1 MGTTGW
7 RRSMFTLVLVATAGS
22 LAAAPG
28 CVGDPNDVNFDEP
41 WGDWQVEE
49 IVAACTRSSILAGTP
64 ANRRGMIERAM
75 NWVDNRVMYSQ
86 TPQSRWGGYRTD
98 CSGLVSMAWGLPAPG
113 NTTHSFAGGP
123 WDNRRSHRIDWSDL
137 EPGDAL
143 NNPQH
148 HIMLFAGWL
157 DERRTRFCTV
167 EEYNWGRPASILHHS
182 IYDNARGSQIRNVYQ
197 PVRLNGAPP
206 SGGGTSGGG
215 TSGGGTS
222 GGGTRDAGTSGGG
235 ASLTGAQCYSNT
247 LQRWMPP
254 RSCVES
260 RYDRDWYQCVDG
272 VWRLGA
278 NAYGAC
284 VNTNP
289 LSAARNATCSSFT
302 LGRDMVEGSCV
313 QSRLDDLWYQ
323 CTDTGWVI
331 ERSLP
336 GSNRGIIGACMGRY
350 PLR

>member
-1 MGTTGW
+1 MRPTSW
-7 RRSMFTLVLVATAGS
+7 RRSLIPALMVASAGA
-22 LAAAPG
+22 LALGPG
-28 CVGDPNDVNFDEP
+28 CVGDPNDVNFDEA

-49 IVAACTRSSILAGTP
+49 IVAACTRSGILAGTP

-123 WDNRRSHRIDWSDL
+123 WDNGRSHRIDWSDL

-167 EEYNWGRPASILHHS
+167 EEYNWGHPASILHHS
-182 IYDNARGSQIRNVYQ
+182 IYDNARGSQIRNVYL

-206 SGGGTSGGG
+206 SSGGG
-215 TSGGGTS
+215 SSGGGSS
-222 GGGTRDAGTSGGG
+222 GGGSSGGG
-235 ASLTGAQCYSNT
+235 SSGGDQCYSNT
-247 LQRWMPP
+247 LQRWMPE

-278 NAYGAC
+278 GRYGAC

-289 LSAARNATCSSFT
+289 LSAARNSTCFSST
-302 LGRDMVEGSCV
+302 LGRDMVEGTCL
-313 QSRLDDLWYQ
+313 QSRLDGYWYQ

-336 GSNRGIIGACMGRY
+336 GSNRGIIGACMGQY

>member
-1 MGTTGW
+1 MRSIGW
-7 RRSMFTLVLVATAGS
+7 RRSLFTVVLVATAGS

-28 CVGDPNDVNFDEP
+28 CVGDPNDVNFDDP
-41 WGDWQVEE
+41 WGEWQVEE
-49 IVAACTRSSILAGTP
+49 VVAACTRSAILAGTP
-64 ANRRGMIERAM
+64 ASRRGMIDRAM
-75 NWVDNRVMYSQ
+75 NWVDNRVQYSQ

-123 WDNRRSHRIDWSDL
+123 WDNRRSHRINWSEL

-157 DERRTRFCTV
+157 DEHRTRFCTI

-182 IYDNARGSQIRNVYQ
+182 IYDNARGSQIRNIFQ

-206 SGGGTSGGG
+206 SSGGGTSGGG

-222 GGGTRDAGTSGGG
+222 GGGASTS
-235 ASLTGAQCYSNT
+235 GAQCYSNT
-247 LQRWMPP
+247 LQRWMPA

-260 RYDRDWYQCVDG
+260 RFDRDWYQCVDG

-289 LSAARNATCSSFT
+289 LSTARNATCFSST
-302 LGRDMVEGSCV
+302 LGRDMREGTCL
-313 QSRLDDLWYQ
+313 QSRLDGDWYQ

-336 GSNRGIIGACMGRY
+336 GSNRGVIGACMGQY